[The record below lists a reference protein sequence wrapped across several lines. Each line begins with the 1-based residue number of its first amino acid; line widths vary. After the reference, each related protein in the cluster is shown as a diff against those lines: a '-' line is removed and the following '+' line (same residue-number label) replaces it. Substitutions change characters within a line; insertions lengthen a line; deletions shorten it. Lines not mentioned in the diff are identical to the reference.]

1 MQNQVEFDFEGSE
14 LTRNVTPYNL
24 FGDGVEYDYV
34 FQPYK
39 LVNQVSNPDNLI
51 VSSVEGFDIENPG
64 EGYAVGEN
72 LIFDNTGTGGQGA
85 DAEVSRIFGPQIN
98 KVESDKV
105 TLTNCPIVHTRDG
118 VIFQNLPFHDLSK

>member
-51 VSSVEGFDIENPG
+51 VSF
-64 EGYAVGEN
+64 
-72 LIFDNTGTGGQGA
+72 
-85 DAEVSRIFGPQIN
+85 
-98 KVESDKV
+98 
-105 TLTNCPIVHTRDG
+105 
-118 VIFQNLPFHDLSK
+118 